1 MPQVWQ
7 DRPYPEEL
15 PVQRRQGGKRQGL
28 VSPGELTDPLA
39 KPRRPDKEDDWL
51 SQGPEKR
58 PRRVATIRLNALGED
73 LNFFDGSLHRAAADG
88 NPIACRMLLD
98 CGASHTFVSLK
109 TARRLGGRWDKRKS
123 LPVSLPN
130 GETLYT
136 QGTMSLVVRLGDW
149 AGTKTVWA
157 VDVEGYDVVLGNDFL
172 CMHDPYVSFPSKRM
186 WLTDRN
192 GRHEVRAVNCRALS
206 EGDGGTLN
214 LLSKKDV
221 RRALRDKNTEY
232 AVFYATQSEDPLLP
246 VSDDRLAKLLKKFAD
261 VFSDDLPKELPPERD
276 FVHHI
281 DTGDANPVN
290 TNAYPLSHEKLEEL
304 RKQVKDLLDRGLIQ
318 VSSSP
323 WGFPVVFVKKPGGEW
338 RMCIDYRGLNE
349 LTAKNGYPIPR
360 IQDLLD
366 IVGQAQYVSKIDL
379 VAGYWQVRMAG
390 DSIQKTAFNTI
401 WGKYEWRAMPFG
413 LCNAPATF
421 QTLMN
426 ETLRPYLGKS
436 VVVYLDDILVYSKTL
451 EEHYTHLEQ
460 VLECLR
466 AQKLYAKPKKCIFAT
481 KELEFCGHVIGDGK
495 VKAITMKL
503 DVIKDW
509 PRPTNVNEVRR
520 FLGLAIYYRRFVK
533 DFAKIAVALHD
544 LTKEADAEL
553 RKRKFRPIIWTE
565 QCEVAFR
572 RLKEALVSAPVLV
585 QPDRAKPFTIET
597 DASEW
602 AIGFVLCQVGEDG
615 KMHPVA
621 FDGRKLKG
629 AELNY
634 PVHEKELLAIK
645 EALRTWDRYLENGT
659 RTTIITDHE
668 GLQYLTTTRT
678 YSKRLARWIDEF
690 QAYDLELRYRK
701 GEEAVVPDAISR
713 RPDFI
718 GEGPANVAQQVPA
731 WGRLNMMTKVGGFEE
746 AEWYSATI
754 QYLSAGS
761 LPDDKMLRKEVMRWA
776 GKLAIHESPMPTAA
790 TQEENTRLRF
800 LHGDGSTA
808 PYLEQPF
815 RRDFLKKIHEEY
827 GHLGHPGLRGVL
839 RNRAWWPGIR
849 QDTEETVHLCP
860 NCQVSKARNENFER
874 EAAHYLASAGTKPF
888 ERWGIDLIGLLPTTP
903 SGNRWI
909 ITAID
914 YATGWPLAKALPEA
928 TEEAIAEF
936 LHDDIFTV
944 YGAPAEFLTDNGA
957 NLLATSVEYFI
968 KLINAKHKTTTPYHP
983 RTNGKVENFN
993 GLLGRMLTK
1002 YCMGKPTRVW
1012 DLYLPQALFATRVRE
1027 HATSGK
1033 SPFYLVYGTHPRLP
1047 GDKEPTTS
1055 LRDSAEL
1062 DSKIMAVNHARAEAN
1077 EALLYKAIRAQKI
1090 HDERVTTS
1098 SLTPGKWVLVR
1109 NEAKQKFESQWF
1121 GPYKILKAHPLGTY
1135 ALAEPGGRVLRN
1147 LVNGRRLVD
1156 AFVENPNQLWTSS
1169 GGKYQLRRQGMDI
1182 RHPLDGGEI
1191 VDTDSERP
1199 PSYHEL
1205 ATISRAEWDAMER
1218 SGVRSRLVGREEVLR
1233 HIAAKARKQPPPPK
1247 KLSETVPAPE
1257 AEDRAHAP
1265 DQGKPQTD
1273 FTPTQQVGG
1282 AIPAPNHGA
1291 EETSGPPREG
1301 PDTLQGEAGRPPGK
1315 KEQED
1320 LCQDDAGQGHTDPA
1334 QGEADEV
1341 MDIDLD
1347 NDKVHGEGG
1356 QGDQHMEDAPQAQ
1369 QASPYL
1375 FRRPRRYATDSQ

>member
-1 MPQVWQ
+1 M
-7 DRPYPEEL
+7 
-15 PVQRRQGGKRQGL
+15 
-28 VSPGELTDPLA
+28 
-39 KPRRPDKEDDWL
+39 
-51 SQGPEKR
+51 
-58 PRRVATIRLNALGED
+58 RLNALGED
-73 LNFFDGSLHRAAADG
+73 LNFFDGSLHRPTSAG

-98 CGASHTFVSLK
+98 CGASHTFVSMK
-109 TARRLGGRWDKRKS
+109 TARRLGGGWDKRKS

-130 GETLYT
+130 GETMYT
-136 QGTMSLVVRLGDW
+136 QGTMNLVVRLGKW
-149 AGTKTVWA
+149 TGVKTVWA

-172 CMHDPYVSFPSKRM
+172 CLHDPHVSFPAKRM
-186 WLTDRN
+186 WLTDQS
-192 GRHEVRAVNCRALS
+192 GKHEVRAVDCRVL
-206 EGDGGTLN
+206 EGEEKGTLN
-214 LLSKKDV
+214 LMSKKEV
-221 RRALRDKNTEY
+221 RRALGDENTEY
-232 AVFYATQSEDPLLP
+232 AVFYATSCEDLSSPT
-246 VSDDRLAKLLKKFAD
+246 SDPRLAKLLEKFAD
-261 VFSDDLPKELPPERD
+261 VFPNDLPRELPPERS
-276 FVHHI
+276 FVHRI
-281 DTGDANPVN
+281 DTGDAHPVN
-290 TNAYPLSHEKLEEL
+290 MNAYPLSHEKLEEL
-304 RKQVKDLLDRGLIQ
+304 QKQVKDLLDRGLIQ

-323 WGFPVVFVKKPGGEW
+323 WGFPVVFVKKPEGAW

-366 IVGQAQYVSKIDL
+366 IVGQAKYLSKIDL
-379 VAGYWQVRMAG
+379 AAGYWQVRMAS
-390 DSIQKTAFNTI
+390 DAVPKTAFNTI

-451 EEHYTHLEQ
+451 EEHYAHLEE
-460 VLECLR
+460 VLQCLR
-466 AQKLYAKPKKCIFAT
+466 AQKLYAKPKKCVFVT
-481 KELEFCGHVIGDGK
+481 KELEFCGHIIGNGQ
-495 VKAITMKL
+495 VKAVTMKL
-503 DVIKDW
+503 DVIKEW
-509 PRPTNVNEVRR
+509 PRPKNVNEVRR
-520 FLGLAIYYRRFVK
+520 FVGLATYYRRFVK

-544 LTKEADAEL
+544 LTKEADEEL
-553 RKRKFRPIIWTE
+553 RKKKFRPITWTE

-572 RLKEALVSAPVLV
+572 RLKEALVSAPVLI
-585 QPDRAKPFTIET
+585 QPDRTKPFTIET

-602 AIGFVLCQVGEDG
+602 AIGFVLCQEGEDG

-621 FDGRKLKG
+621 FDGRKLRG

-659 RTTIITDHE
+659 RTTVITDHE
-668 GLQYLTTTRT
+668 GLQYLTTTRA
-678 YSKRLARWIDEF
+678 YSKRLARWVDEF

-713 RPDFI
+713 RPDFL
-718 GEGPANVAQQVPA
+718 GEGPANMAQGAPA
-731 WGRLNMMTKVGGFEE
+731 WGKLNMMTKVGGFDE
-746 AEWYSATI
+746 AEWYAATI

-761 LPDDKMLRKEVMRWA
+761 LPDDKSLRREVMRWA
-776 GKLAIHESPMPTAA
+776 GKLAIHESPLPTAA
-790 TQEENTRLRF
+790 TQEENTRITYLY
-800 LHGDGSTA
+800 GDGSTA
-808 PYLEQPF
+808 PYLEPLA
-815 RRDFLKKIHEEY
+815 RKDFLRKMHEEY

-849 QDTEETVHLCP
+849 QDTEEVVHLCP
-860 NCQVSKARNENFER
+860 NCQVSKARNESFER
-874 EAAHYLASAGTKPF
+874 EASHYLASAGIKPF

-936 LHDDIFTV
+936 LHDEIFAV
-944 YGAPAEFLTDNGA
+944 YGAPTEFLTDNGA
-957 NLLATSVEYFI
+957 NLLAASVQYFI
-968 KLINAKHKTTTPYHP
+968 RLVNAKHRTTTPYHP

-1012 DLYLPQALFATRVRE
+1012 DLYLAQALFATRVRE

-1047 GDKEPTTS
+1047 GDTRPVTS
-1055 LRDSAEL
+1055 VRDPAEL

-1077 EALLYKAIRAQKI
+1077 EVLLHKAVRAQKI
-1090 HDERVTTS
+1090 QDEKVTAC
-1098 SLTPGKWVLVR
+1098 SLQPGKWVLVR

-1156 AFVENPNQLWTSS
+1156 AFVDNPNQLWTSS
-1169 GGKYQLRRQGMDI
+1169 GGKYRLRREGADI
-1182 RHPLDGGEI
+1182 RHPLDGGEV
-1191 VDTDSERP
+1191 VDTDSEKP

-1205 ATISRAEWDAMER
+1205 ATISRSEWDAMER

-1233 HIAAKARKQPPPPK
+1233 HVAAKARKQPLPTKRTK
-1247 KLSETVPAPE
+1247 KTAPAPE
-1257 AEDRAHAP
+1257 AEDMAHAP
-1265 DQGKPQTD
+1265 DETLPQAATI
-1273 FTPTQQVGG
+1273 PTQQV
-1282 AIPAPNHGA
+1282 
-1291 EETSGPPREG
+1291 EETQERGLVNEIPTQEAVEESQRVDEIPTEEEVEEIPRMDWIPTQEGVEEVPREDLESDNV
-1301 PDTLQGEAGRPPGK
+1301 PE
-1315 KEQED
+1315 ED
-1320 LCQDDAGQGHTDPA
+1320 
-1334 QGEADEV
+1334 
-1341 MDIDLD
+1341 
-1347 NDKVHGEGG
+1347 G
-1356 QGDQHMEDAPQAQ
+1356 QGDQQMEDAPQVQ
-1369 QASPYL
+1369 QHDSPYL
-1375 FRRPRRYATDSQ
+1375 FRRPRRYAIDSQ